1 MDHIVDIFGILFSYM
16 FMDTFFHIKKQMNNI
31 PGSGKFLCRI
41 CAGCNA
47 EIGHGRFL
55 SCMGGVWH
63 PQCFQC
69 HACHLPI
76 TDYEVRVFFSVMLA

>member
-1 MDHIVDIFGILFSYM
+1 
-16 FMDTFFHIKKQMNNI
+16 MDTFFHIKKQMNNI